1 MCNDPSYRDPR
12 CGLRPISRMSTMP
25 TPTGHRP
32 SGSCSDPRCNDPR
45 CFAATARRSTEPLP
59 PTRQGGSAVYPNFPP
74 PINSRGWA
82 DNEHFSENGRYGR
95 RDWIYSSYISPDIP
109 PTPISQSF
117 QTRTRQPNSRR
128 NSTEVN
134 DSPPVAT
141 ISSSRTA
148 RGSRKY
154 EEWME
159 YNEAR
164 LRSMSIEETVEVE
177 EYGDLYDYRPVTS
190 EQRRHHRRINDGGD
204 GTGSLRSRHAR
215 DERSTSPRKSQ
226 RETYS
231 DDKEPRKPPQRHHRR
246 PSSSEMTTSKRSK
259 EIL

>member
-1 MCNDPSYRDPR
+1 
-12 CGLRPISRMSTMP
+12 
-25 TPTGHRP
+25 
-32 SGSCSDPRCNDPR
+32 
-45 CFAATARRSTEPLP
+45 
-59 PTRQGGSAVYPNFPP
+59 
-74 PINSRGWA
+74 
-82 DNEHFSENGRYGR
+82 
-95 RDWIYSSYISPDIP
+95 
-109 PTPISQSF
+109 
-117 QTRTRQPNSRR
+117 
-128 NSTEVN
+128 
-134 DSPPVAT
+134 
-141 ISSSRTA
+141 
-148 RGSRKY
+148 
-154 EEWME
+154 ME

-164 LRSMSIEETVEVE
+164 LRSMSIEETVEEE